1 MAAPTTTLEIGFAQP
16 ISSSFTLDD
25 PIRGVLDNLDFTLGG
40 DVLTDVTG
48 FVRSLRT
55 NRSKSRI
62 LDNKF
67 QVGTSTVVLDNKDRT
82 FDPTAGTAVTPFANQ
97 IQPSRDVVIS
107 TAGSAVY
114 RGHITGWDFRYVQGG
129 DSIAT
134 IDVADAFATFSN
146 QTLSTSFTPIPQ
158 GAGARIE
165 AVLNRPEVAW
175 AGGRDIDTGLSTL
188 QADTISSNQ
197 NVLNYLQLVEQ
208 GEPGA
213 FFVSK
218 AGDVV
223 FRQRNQTA
231 TQFTTF
237 SLSDD
242 GAVDSIPYV
251 GIETDFTDELVFNR
265 VIVTRLGGTPQVAQS
280 TSSQAVYGVSALEV
294 PNLLLASDAQSLNLA
309 NLLLGLFS
317 EAKLRFKQIRIALH
331 DLSPTKQG
339 QMLGLELNDIIE
351 VEFLPGRNHS
361 TQAGSAFT
369 SFAFVEGI
377 SHEVL
382 PQSHFVTLNLGS
394 TDLSLLV
401 LDDIF
406 FGILDQNLLG
416 Y

>member
-1 MAAPTTTLEIGFAQP
+1 MAAPTTTVEIGFAQS

-25 PIRGVLDNLDFTLGG
+25 PIRGVLDNPDFTLGG
-40 DVLTDVTG
+40 DVLTDVTQY
-48 FVRSLRT
+48 VRALRT

-67 QVGTSTVVLDNKDRT
+67 QVGTSTIVLDNKDRT
-82 FDPTAGTAVTPFANQ
+82 FDPTAGTAVTPFASQ
-97 IQPSRDVVIS
+97 IQPRRDVLIE
-107 TAGSAVY
+107 TAGTAVY
-114 RGHITGWDFRYVQGG
+114 RGHITGWDFRYAQGG

-146 QTLSTSFTPIPQ
+146 QTLSTSYAPIAQ

-165 AVLNRPEVAW
+165 AVLSRPEVAW
-175 AGGRDIDTGLSTL
+175 AGGRDIDAGLSTL
-188 QADTISSNQ
+188 QADTIGTNQ

-242 GAVDSIPYV
+242 GAGTSIPYV
-251 GIETDFTDELVFNR
+251 GIETDFTDELVYNR
-265 VIVTRLGGTPQVAQS
+265 VIVTRLGGTAQVAES
-280 TSSQAVYGVSALEV
+280 ISSQAVYGVSTLEV
-294 PNLLLASDAQSLNLA
+294 GGLLLATDSQSLNLA

-317 EAKLRFKQIRIALH
+317 EAKLRFKQIRVAVH
-331 DLSPTKQG
+331 DLDPTKQA
-339 QMLGLELNDIIE
+339 QVLGLELNDIVE
-351 VEFLPGRNHS
+351 VEFLPGRNQS
-361 TQAGSAFT
+361 TEVGTAFT
-369 SFAFVEGI
+369 SFAFIEGI

-382 PQSHFVTLNLGS
+382 PMSHFVTLNLGS

-401 LDDIF
+401 LDDTV

>member
-1 MAAPTTTLEIGFAQP
+1 MAAPTTTVEIGFAQP
-16 ISSSFTLDD
+16 ISSGFTLDD
-25 PIRGVLDNLDFTLGG
+25 PIRGVLDNTDFTLGG
-40 DVLTDVTG
+40 DVLTDVTQY
-48 FVRSLRT
+48 VRALRT

-67 QVGTSTVVLDNKDRT
+67 QVGTSTIVLDNKDRT
-82 FDPTAGTAVTPFANQ
+82 FDPTAGTAVSPFANQ
-97 IQPSRDVVIS
+97 IQPRRDVVIE

-114 RGHITGWDFRYVQGG
+114 RGHITGWDFRYAQGG

-146 QTLSTSFTPIPQ
+146 QTLSTNYAPIAQ

-175 AGGRDIDTGLSTL
+175 AGGRDIEAGLSTL
-188 QADTISSNQ
+188 QADTINSNQ
-197 NVLNYLQLVEQ
+197 NVLNYLQLIEQ

-213 FFVSK
+213 FFISK
-218 AGDVV
+218 SGDVT
-223 FRQRNQTA
+223 FRERNQTA

-242 GAVDSIPYV
+242 GGATSIPYV

-265 VIVTRLGGTPQVAQS
+265 VVVNRVGGSQQVAES
-280 TSSQAVYGVSALEV
+280 TSSQAVYGVSTLEV
-294 PNLLLASDAQSLNLA
+294 SNLLLANDAQALNLA
-309 NLLLGLFS
+309 DLLLGLFS
-317 EAKLRFKQIRIALH
+317 EAKLRFKQIRVALH
-331 DLSPTKQG
+331 DLNPTKQA
-339 QMLGLELNDIIE
+339 QVLGLELNDIIE
-351 VEFLPGRNHS
+351 VEFLPGRNQS
-361 TQAGSAFT
+361 TEAGSAFT
-369 SFAFVEGI
+369 SFAFIEGI

-382 PQSHFVTLNLGS
+382 PMSHFVTLNLAS
-394 TDLSLLV
+394 TDLALLV
-401 LDDIF
+401 LDDPF

>member
-1 MAAPTTTLEIGFAQP
+1 MAAPSTTVEIKFNQP
-16 ISSSFTLDD
+16 TSSSFTLDN
-25 PIRGVLDNLDFTLGG
+25 PIRGVLDSTDFTLGG
-40 DVLTDVTG
+40 DVLVDVTQY
-48 FVRSLRT
+48 VRSLRT

-67 QVGTSTVVLDNKDRT
+67 QVGTSTIVLDNKDRT
-82 FDPTAGTAVTPFANQ
+82 FDPTAGTAVTQFANQ
-97 IQPSRDVVIS
+97 IQPRRDVVIE
-107 TAGSAVY
+107 TAGTAVY
-114 RGHITGWDFRYVQGG
+114 RGQITGWDFRYALGG

-146 QTLSTSFTPIPQ
+146 QTLSTNYTPVAQ

-165 AVLNRPEVAW
+165 AVLSRPEVAW
-175 AGGRDIDTGLSTL
+175 AGGRDIDAGLSTL
-188 QADTISSNQ
+188 QADTIGAGQ
-197 NVLNYLQLVEQ
+197 NVLNYLQTIEA

-213 FFVSK
+213 FFISK
-218 AGDVV
+218 SGVV
-223 FRQRNQTA
+223 TFRERNQTA

-242 GAVDSIPYV
+242 GAAASIPYV
-251 GIETDFTDELVFNR
+251 GIETDFTDELVYNR
-265 VIVTRLGGTPQVAQS
+265 IIVTRVGGIPQIAES
-280 TSSQAVYGVSALEV
+280 ISSQAIYGVSTLQVNE
-294 PNLLLASDAQSLNLA
+294 LLLADDAQSLNLA

-317 EAKLRFKQIRIALH
+317 EAKLRFKQIRVALH
-331 DLSPTKQG
+331 DLDPTKQ
-339 QMLGLELNDIIE
+339 QQVLDLELNDIVE

-361 TQAGSAFT
+361 TEIGTAFT
-369 SFAFVEGI
+369 SFAFIEGI

-382 PQSHFVTLNLGS
+382 PMSHFVTLNLGS

-401 LDDIF
+401 LDDTV

>member
-1 MAAPTTTLEIGFAQP
+1 MAAPTTTVEIGFAQS

-25 PIRGVLDNLDFTLGG
+25 PIRGVLDNPDFTLGG
-40 DVLTDVTG
+40 DVLTDVTQY
-48 FVRSLRT
+48 VRALRT

-67 QVGTSTVVLDNKDRT
+67 QVGTSTVLLDNKDRT

-97 IQPSRDVVIS
+97 IQPRRDVVIH
-107 TAGSAVY
+107 TAGTAVY
-114 RGHITGWDFRYVQGG
+114 RGHITGWDFRYSQGG
-129 DSIAT
+129 DSVAT

-146 QTLSTSFTPIPQ
+146 QTLSTTYAPIAQ

-165 AVLNRPEVAW
+165 AVLSRPEVAW
-175 AGGRDIDTGLSTL
+175 AGGRDIDAGLSTL
-188 QADTISSNQ
+188 QADTIGTNQ
-197 NVLNYLQLVEQ
+197 NVLNYLQLIEQ

-242 GAVDSIPYV
+242 GAGTSIPYIA
-251 GIETDFTDELVFNR
+251 IETDFTDELVYNR
-265 VIVTRLGGTPQVAQS
+265 IVVTRLGGTAQVAES
-280 TSSQAVYGVSALEV
+280 TSSQATYGVSTLEV
-294 PNLLLASDAQSLNLA
+294 GGLLLATDSQSLNLA

-317 EAKLRFKQIRIALH
+317 EAKLRFKQIRVAVH
-331 DLSPTKQG
+331 DLDPTKQA
-339 QMLGLELNDIIE
+339 QVLGLELNDIVE
-351 VEFLPGRNHS
+351 VEFLPGRNQS
-361 TQAGSAFT
+361 TEVGTAFT
-369 SFAFVEGI
+369 SFAFIEGI

-382 PQSHFVTLNLGS
+382 PMSHFVTLNLGS

-401 LDDIF
+401 LDDTV